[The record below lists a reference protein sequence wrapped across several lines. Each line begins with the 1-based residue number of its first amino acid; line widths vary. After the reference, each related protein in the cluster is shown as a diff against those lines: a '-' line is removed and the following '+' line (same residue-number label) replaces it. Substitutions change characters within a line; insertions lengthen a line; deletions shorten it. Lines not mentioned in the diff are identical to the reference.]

1 MQNKHILMTLAGML
15 LLLLTACTGQSSG
28 SDQLDTHT
36 PQIFARAQ
44 QPEDTRSINIA
55 AIQDDH
61 DAEIDPASIRLLGR
75 RGEESF
81 HAARTD
87 NRALCLIIAIEI
99 GDRQPTSARSCTGPA
114 QFAQNGKTVSL
125 ETGQHDVTALFFPDG
140 YTERIRATFPDAFV
154 RDNLLV
160 FEDDEA
166 VADAIA
172 THGEEVV
179 LAGDGADTFAI
190 PLAALK

>member
-1 MQNKHILMTLAGML
+1 ML
-15 LLLLTACTGQSSG
+15 RIGVAVQ
-28 SDQLDTHT
+28 
-36 PQIFARAQ
+36 R
-44 QPEDTRSINIA
+44 
-55 AIQDDH
+55 
-61 DAEIDPASIRLLGR
+61 LGR

-87 NRALCLIIAIEI
+87 NGALCLIIAIEI
-99 GDRQPTSARSCTGPA
+99 GDREPTSARSCTGPA
-114 QFAQNGKTVSL
+114 LFAQNGKSVSL
-125 ETGQHDVTALFFPDG
+125 ETGRHDVTALFFPDG
-140 YTERIRATFPDAFV
+140 YTERIRETFPDAFV

-172 THGEEVV
+172 THGEEAV
-179 LAGDGADTFAI
+179 LTGDGSDTFAI